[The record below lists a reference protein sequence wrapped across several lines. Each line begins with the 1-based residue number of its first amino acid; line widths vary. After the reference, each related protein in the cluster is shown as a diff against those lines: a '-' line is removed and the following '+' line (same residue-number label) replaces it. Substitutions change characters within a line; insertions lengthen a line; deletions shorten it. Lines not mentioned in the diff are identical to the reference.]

1 MTHPNPITPIAPLGR
16 VGARTILHVD
26 MDAFYVAVE
35 VLQDP
40 TLAGKAVIVGGEGAR
55 GVVASCSYEARAYGV
70 RSAMSSVR
78 ARRLCPHAVF
88 VRGNHAL
95 YGQYSE
101 RIHEIFNAF
110 TPIVEGIALDE
121 AFLDLTGSLRL
132 FGTGPTAAVAL
143 RIRVLEDLGL
153 SCSVGIAPSKLLA
166 KLASE
171 AAKPA
176 IGAAAH
182 DTPTAIAGARR
193 VGVGVVEVVSG
204 DEVAFLHPHPVRA
217 LWGVGP
223 KTFERLA
230 RFGVETVGDLA
241 RLPEAT
247 VTSALGPSAGRHLHT
262 LAAAIDD
269 RPVEPERAVKSI
281 GHEETFAVD
290 HHDLEPLER
299 EVLRLA
305 DAVAGRAR
313 AAGVRGRTVQL
324 KIKLADFRLLTRSRT
339 LPEPADIADMIASTA
354 RSLLRE
360 AEMRTVI
367 ESCGARLLGVSISN
381 LVEGQAEQLHLFGEN
396 RDRRRDGTAAA
407 EEPTIRAVDPLGQRR
422 LTEAVDAIRL
432 RFGTAAVGP
441 AALTKG
447 GRVRVKQAGDTQW
460 GPNQDHLQA

>member
-1 MTHPNPITPIAPLGR
+1 MTATVAAGR

-40 TLAGKAVIVGGEGAR
+40 RLAGKAVIVGGEGAR

-101 RIHEIFNAF
+101 RIHAIFHAF

-132 FGTGPTAAVAL
+132 LGTGSTAAVAL
-143 RIRVLEDLGL
+143 RARVLDDLGL
-153 SCSVGIAPSKLLA
+153 ACSVGIAPSKLLA

-176 IGAAAH
+176 IGA
-182 DTPTAIAGARR
+182 TASNAPITIAGARR
-193 VGVGVVEVVSG
+193 VAVGVVEVLPG
-204 DEVAFLHPHPVRA
+204 DEVVFLHPHPVRA

-247 VTSALGPSAGRHLHT
+247 VTAALGPAAGRHLHA
-262 LAAAIDD
+262 LASAIDD

-290 HHDLEPLER
+290 HHDLGPLER

-324 KIKLADFRLLTRSRT
+324 KIKLGDFRLLTRSRT
-339 LPEPADIADMIASTA
+339 LPEPADIADVIASTA

-360 AEMRTVI
+360 PDMRSVI
-367 ESCGARLLGVSISN
+367 ASCGARLLGVSISN
-381 LVEGQAEQLHLFGEN
+381 LVEAQAEQLHLFGEV
-396 RDRRRDGTAAA
+396 A
-407 EEPTIRAVDPLGQRR
+407 DPLGQRR
-422 LTEAVDAIRL
+422 LTEALDAIRS
-432 RFGTAAVGP
+432 RFGTEAVGS
-441 AALTKG
+441 AALTER

-460 GPNQDHLQA
+460 GPNQDD